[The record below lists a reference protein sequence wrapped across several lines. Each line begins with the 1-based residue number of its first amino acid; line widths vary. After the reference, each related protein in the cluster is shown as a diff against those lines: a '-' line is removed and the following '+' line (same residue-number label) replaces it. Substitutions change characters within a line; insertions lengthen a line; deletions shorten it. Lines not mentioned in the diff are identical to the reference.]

1 MKEKYFC
8 EFYDKNKPECKSCEK
23 ESTSRFIIIE
33 CKSFY
38 QTFIDL
44 DKNIVPAW
52 LNMKNS
58 VFDEEIHNTAL
69 LYEFSYV
76 VNGAFAA
83 ELALKYL
90 LTLAGIE
97 YSTGAKGHELAYLFG
112 LIIDSNKLSIKQDKE
127 HLVDVLCS
135 QCCQNCETLK
145 LNLQNLTNLYNSYR
159 YAFSCKNVS
168 CNNGFFRRFVHIVC
182 KYSIDKAN
190 SLHKEDEDIAKLNV
204 TLPDMSDSEYW
215 NLV

>member
-1 MKEKYFC
+1 MGLQN
-8 EFYDKNKPECKSCEK
+8 D
-23 ESTSRFIIIE
+23 
-33 CKSFY
+33 
-38 QTFIDL
+38 
-44 DKNIVPAW
+44 
-52 LNMKNS
+52 
-58 VFDEEIHNTAL
+58 
-69 LYEFSYV
+69 EFSYV

-168 CNNGFFRRFVHIVC
+168 CNTGFFRRFVHIVC

-190 SLHKEDEDIAKLNV
+190 SLHKEDEDIAKVNV
-204 TLPDMSDSEYW
+204 TLPGMSDSEYW